1 MEMTHTIRGR
11 TLWGDF
17 IDKSAHDV
25 LEEFEGKTKEAAEKR
40 RKVAEFVREALTD
53 RGPRMA
59 AEVIAEGEA
68 LGFGEWATRRAFK
81 KLGGR
86 GEKPSFKSGWVWE
99 LPELS

>member
-25 LEEFEGKTKEAAEKR
+25 LEEFEGKTKAAAETR

-59 AEVIAEGEA
+59 AEVIAEGKA
-68 LGFGEWATRRAFK
+68 LGFGEWATAPGVQEARWQ
-81 KLGGR
+81 GR
-86 GEKPSFKSGWVWE
+86 EAE
-99 LPELS
+99 L